1 MTSLIKICNKFKCKV
16 VQVSLF
22 VLNVIEKCQRNK
34 KRESSPSYQEML
46 RAKVLLAQK
55 RVAQ

>member
-34 KRESSPSYQEML
+34 KRESSSSYQEML